1 MWIHRL
7 NNLKFNLFVDLLK
20 IVGLLVMCAIT
31 GIIGENIGDKLYN
44 MLLTLKHRG
53 PDKSGVFVDGK
64 ISQGDLKDLTI
75 PPGNIGLGH
84 NLLSIVGSE
93 VVQPLK
99 KGKII
104 LVCNG
109 EIYNYSQLCSEL
121 KNKSGYDFKTDSDSE
136 VVLALI
142 TEHYTG
148 SLLKTISMVVEHLD
162 GDYAFAAYDGKDLVA
177 VRDPIGVKPLYYGGE
192 NGLFGFAS
200 EKKALWRAGINKTH
214 TLPPNFMLH
223 NQELVLLP
231 QRLSWKE
238 NWSSWKETL
247 SQNESQKCSKIT
259 QVTSNNEHLKDK
271 EYLKK
276 VLGDHIRESV
286 KKRTLGLDKVGILFS
301 GGVDSTLLA
310 VLCADLGIETELY
323 AVGSEGSPDR
333 VFASKVADDIGL
345 PLHIKTVDEELVREY
360 TPLVLNAIEEWNVM
374 KLGVGMTTYLAAE
387 MAHEQGH
394 RVILSGQGA
403 DELFAGYHRYLD
415 FYHMKGEEAQE
426 DLQDDVENLYHVNL
440 ERDDKVTMASSVELR
455 VPYLDFQIINMAMNI
470 PMYYK
475 ISGPDDKLRKCI
487 LREVASQMG
496 VPPEIVKRPKKA
508 AQYGSGIHKILR
520 KKVLKDQEYMEKLK
534 KSFKFIDI

>member
-1 MWIHRL
+1 
-7 NNLKFNLFVDLLK
+7 
-20 IVGLLVMCAIT
+20 MCAIT
-31 GIIGENIGDKLYN
+31 GIIGENISDKLHT

-64 ISQGDLKDLTI
+64 ISQGDLESLTI
-75 PPGNIGLGH
+75 PPGNMGMGH

-99 KGKII
+99 KEEII

-109 EIYNYSQLCSEL
+109 EIYNYAQLYSEL

-142 TEHYTG
+142 TEHYHG
-148 SLLKTISMVVEHLD
+148 SLLNTIPQVVELLD

-177 VRDPIGVKPLYYGGE
+177 VRDPIGVKPLYYGNE
-192 NGLFGFAS
+192 NDLFGFAS
-200 EKKALWRAGINKTH
+200 ERKALWGVGINKTH
-214 TLPPNFMLH
+214 SLPPNFMLH
-223 NQELVLLP
+223 NQELVPLP

-238 NWSSWKETL
+238 NFSCWKESP
-247 SQNESQKCSKIT
+247 SQNESTEFTKINELAKINPFTQNREQKEKA
-259 QVTSNNEHLKDK
+259 
-271 EYLKK
+271 YLKK
-276 VLGDHIRESV
+276 ALMDQILESV
-286 KKRTLGLDKVGILFS
+286 KNRTRGLDKVGILFS

-310 VLCADLGIETELY
+310 VLCAGLGIETELY

-333 VFASKVADDIGL
+333 VFASKVANDMGL
-345 PLHIKTVDEELVREY
+345 PLHIRMVDEEVVRKY

-374 KLGVGMTTYLAAE
+374 KLGVGMTAYLAAE
-387 MAHEQGH
+387 MAHEHGQ

-403 DELFAGYHRYLD
+403 DELFAGYHRYLN
-415 FYHMKGEEAQE
+415 FYLQKGEDAQE
-426 DLQDDVENLYHVNL
+426 DLKDDVENLYHVNL

-455 VPYLDFQIINMAMNI
+455 VPYLDLQIINIAMDI
-470 PMYYK
+470 PIYYK

-487 LREVASQMG
+487 LREVANQMG

-520 KKVLKDQEYMEKLK
+520 KKVLKDPEYMENLR

>member
-1 MWIHRL
+1 
-7 NNLKFNLFVDLLK
+7 
-20 IVGLLVMCAIT
+20 MCAIT

-44 MLLTLKHRG
+44 MLITLKHRG

-64 ISQGDLKDLTI
+64 ISHGNLKDLTI

-109 EIYNYSQLCSEL
+109 EIYNYSQLYSEL
-121 KNKSGYDFKTDSDSE
+121 KNRSGYDFKTDSDSE

-142 TEHYTG
+142 TEHYNG
-148 SLLKTISMVVEHLD
+148 SLLKTISLVVDHLD
-162 GDYAFAAYDGKDLVA
+162 GDYAFAAYDGIDLVA
-177 VRDPIGVKPLYYGGE
+177 VRDPLGVKPLYYGEE

-200 EKKALWRAGINKTH
+200 ERKALWGAGINKSH
-214 TLPPNFMLH
+214 SLPPNFILH
-223 NQELVLLP
+223 NQELVPLP

-238 NWSSWKETL
+238 NWSSRKASL
-247 SQNESQKCSKIT
+247 SQNESQNQNESEKFSKIT
-259 QVTSNNEHLKDK
+259 KVASNNEHLKDK

-276 VLGDHIRESV
+276 VLGNHIRESV
-286 KKRTLGLDKVGILFS
+286 KKRTRGLDKVGILFS

-323 AVGSEGSPDR
+323 AVGSEGSPDQ
-333 VFASKVADDIGL
+333 VFACKVADDIGL
-345 PLHIKTVDEELVREY
+345 PLHIRIVDEEVVREY
-360 TPLVLNAIEEWNVM
+360 TPLVLNALEEWNVM
-374 KLGVGMTTYLAAE
+374 KLGVGMTAYLAAE

-403 DELFAGYHRYLD
+403 DELFAGYHRYLG
-415 FYHMKGEEAQE
+415 FYHKKGEAAQE

-455 VPYLDFQIINMAMNI
+455 VPYLDFQIINMALNI

-475 ISGPDDKLRKCI
+475 ISGPDDRLRKCI

-520 KKVLKDQEYMEKLK
+520 KKVLKDQ
-534 KSFKFIDI
+534 